1 MRVSLGPALVVSLIV
16 AGCAD
21 VRVSGIN
28 IDGTTWTATRVV
40 GMTPIRDREPTLRF
54 EGGRLNANDG
64 CNGITGQGQVSVVN
78 DHFVPGEMLQT
89 LGLCLE
95 GGEPWDGNAVADL
108 FDAAL
113 YAADRI
119 ELRGEELVISGP
131 AGELVFERAP

>member
-1 MRVSLGPALVVSLIV
+1 MRVRLGAGLVVSLIV

-28 IDGTTWTATRVV
+28 IDGTAWTATSVV
-40 GMTPIRDREPTLRF
+40 GMTPIPDREPTLRF

-64 CNGITGQGQVSVVN
+64 CNGITGQVPVSVVN
-78 DHFVPGEMLQT
+78 EHFVPGQMLQT
-89 LGLCLE
+89 LGLCVE
-95 GGEPWDGNAVADL
+95 GGEPWDGNAVAEL

-113 YAADRI
+113 YAADHI
-119 ELRGEELVISGP
+119 ELRGKVLVISGP